1 MTTNESYHTKYDT
14 TAQETQAT
22 TGGYVDLAGVAAE
35 KSVTMADGGI
45 LQITF
50 DVDSTR
56 PEPVHV
62 EIRDLLPD
70 NFPLDEVGFHPDYGR
85 ENWSIEDGPEIV
97 FESTLEPQ
105 SNLRTIYAIRPDERS
120 DPSNMST
127 ETEVTAAVDGE
138 PVPGHA
144 APGSG
149 QDGTEPSDS
158 LPSHRRGEEDGST
171 DDSDGSGTLDLPDP
185 NAEAQLPP
193 ESEGSAAE
201 ETPGETAITAG
212 AIGGDTADDRGPDSD
227 QSRGSDSDD
236 GDGSDG
242 RLIAQLV
249 AELADGHGSD
259 EDLEALGDHLSSL
272 VANER
277 QGRNSFDARLQR
289 AERELNELSAYTDA
303 LSEFLDEH
311 GSGREILDDLKDETA
326 NVQSRLE
333 TVAGD
338 VETLDERLAA
348 VESRDERFADR
359 FDAIDDRHEETV
371 GRLDGVT
378 DRVETLEDGLSSL
391 RDSHDGA
398 GDRIDQL
405 EESVETADERLDA
418 ADEARDTQRES
429 LSAEIESIAEDLDEM
444 QHWHR
449 DFEQLLEEFA
459 TIGSHG
465 EAAPGDGG
473 APDATSDGTPATTT
487 HSEADGAE
495 RGSE

>member
-1 MTTNESYHTKYDT
+1 MSQGPDATGAVTVEGDGVTVEKRF
-14 TAQETQAT
+14 TADEFPVPAIEFTLRS
-22 TGGYVDLAGVAAE
+22 DREDAAE
-35 KSVTMADGGI
+35 FRI
-45 LQITF
+45 
-50 DVDSTR
+50 VDEI
-56 PEPVHV
+56 PE
-62 EIRDLLPD
+62 D
-70 NFPLDEVGFHPDYGR
+70 FPMDRIGFHPDYGR

-212 AIGGDTADDRGPDSD
+212 AIGDDTADDRGPDSD

-311 GSGREILDDLKDETA
+311 
-326 NVQSRLE
+326 V
-333 TVAGD
+333 
-338 VETLDERLAA
+338 
-348 VESRDERFADR
+348 
-359 FDAIDDRHEETV
+359 
-371 GRLDGVT
+371 
-378 DRVETLEDGLSSL
+378 
-391 RDSHDGA
+391 
-398 GDRIDQL
+398 
-405 EESVETADERLDA
+405 
-418 ADEARDTQRES
+418 
-429 LSAEIESIAEDLDEM
+429 
-444 QHWHR
+444 
-449 DFEQLLEEFA
+449 
-459 TIGSHG
+459 
-465 EAAPGDGG
+465 
-473 APDATSDGTPATTT
+473 
-487 HSEADGAE
+487 
-495 RGSE
+495 